1 MQRVAVIQYYSSMCS
16 GSLVTQKFILL
27 SFQPSEWYHKL
38 FQRSAESLCL
48 AIRQWFMQQHPLR
61 SFRL

>member
-1 MQRVAVIQYYSSMCS
+1 M
-16 GSLVTQKFILL
+16 GLGLLVPQNFLL
-27 SFQPSEWYHKL
+27 LPFHPSEGFKKL